1 MDKDYNRS
9 PQEVLDELH
18 TSAQGLTPEEAEAR
32 LAKHGPNKLKEAEKP
47 SVFQRFLTQ
56 LKDPM
61 LLILMA
67 AAAVSAVTN
76 ALSNESFTEVFI
88 ILAVVLLNA
97 ILGVVQESKAE
108 AAIEALQ
115 TMTAAKCK
123 VLRGGHQIVV
133 ESSQLVPGDV
143 VVLEA
148 GDAIPADGRLLECA
162 SLKIEEAALTDES
175 VPVTKAVELLTG
187 SDVPL
192 GDRKNMCYMGS
203 TVVYGRGK
211 AVITATGMDT
221 EMGKIAHVLAQT
233 EQEQTPLQRKLT
245 QLGKTLSK
253 LVLGICVFIF
263 IFDLVVVGDYSLTAI
278 LETFMVA
285 VSLAVAAIPEG
296 LATVVTVVLSIGV
309 TNMSKRHAVI
319 RRLTAVETLGC
330 TQVICSDKT
339 GTLTQNKMTVVEHT
353 GPLTPLATAMTLGN
367 DAILEDGSA
376 QGEPTEAALVNFG
389 AANGCPKPRLE
400 AQQPR
405 CAEAPFDSSR
415 KMMSTIHR
423 TDTGFIQYTKGA
435 PDEVLRRCTHYTEN
449 GAVLPL
455 TEEKRNAILAD
466 NKAMADKA
474 LRVLAA
480 AERRYDSLP
489 EDLTPQALEQQLCF
503 IGLAGVIDPVR
514 PEVKDAVAQCRAAG
528 IRPVMITGD
537 HKDTAVAIA
546 KELGIITDASQAVTG
561 SALDSLTDEE
571 LDKAVEKY
579 SVYARVQPE
588 HKVRIVNAWRRKG
601 AITAMTGD
609 GVNDAPSIKSAD
621 IGVGMG
627 ITGTDV
633 TKNVADM
640 VLSDDNFATIVS
652 AVGEGRQI
660 YDNIR
665 KAIQFLLASN
675 MSEVLGVFF
684 ATLLGFT
691 LLNPVHLLFINLITD
706 CFPALALGL
715 EKAEPDTMTRPP
727 RNSRDGIF
735 AGGVGFDIAYQ
746 GVLITLITLTS
757 YIIGHCMEVGYFEMP
772 KGISDDG
779 MTMAFLTMSM
789 CEIFHSFNM
798 RSQRKS
804 VFSLPSHNKVLWGA
818 MLGSLVLTT
827 AVLEIPV
834 LANAFG
840 FTPVSWTEY
849 GIALALAILVVPI
862 VELVKLCQRRAAA
875 RKARK

>member
-1 MDKDYNRS
+1 MEKEYNRS
-9 PQEVLDELH
+9 PQEVLEELGSCP
-18 TSAQGLTPEEAEAR
+18 TGLTEAEAAER

-47 SVFQRFLTQ
+47 SLLQRFLTQ
-56 LKDPM
+56 LKAPM

-76 ALSNESFTEVFI
+76 ALSGESFTEVFI
-88 ILAVVLLNA
+88 ILVVVLLNA
-97 ILGVVQESKAE
+97 VLGVVQESKAE

-123 VLRGGHQIVV
+123 VLRDGHQVV
-133 ESSQLVPGDV
+133 IESSQLVPGDV
-143 VVLEA
+143 VLLEA
-148 GDAIPADGRLLECA
+148 GDAVPADGRLLESA
-162 SLKIEEAALTDES
+162 SMKIEEAAL
-175 VPVTKAVELLTG
+175 VT
-187 SDVPL
+187 
-192 GDRKNMCYMGS
+192 
-203 TVVYGRGK
+203 
-211 AVITATGMDT
+211 
-221 EMGKIAHVLAQT
+221 
-233 EQEQTPLQRKLT
+233 
-245 QLGKTLSK
+245 
-253 LVLGICVFIF
+253 F
-263 IFDLVVVGDYSLTAI
+263 
-278 LETFMVA
+278 
-285 VSLAVAAIPEG
+285 AA
-296 LATVVTVVLSIGV
+296 
-309 TNMSKRHAVI
+309 
-319 RRLTAVETLGC
+319 
-330 TQVICSDKT
+330 
-339 GTLTQNKMTVVEHT
+339 
-353 GPLTPLATAMTLGN
+353 
-367 DAILEDGSA
+367 A
-376 QGEPTEAALVNFG
+376 QGLK
-389 AANGCPKPRLE
+389 KPVLE
-400 AQQPR
+400 SRQPR
-405 CAEAPFDSSR
+405 CGEAPFDSGR

-423 TDTGFIQYTKGA
+423 TDNGFIQYTKGA
-435 PDEVLRRCTHYTEN
+435 PDEVLRRCTSYTES
-449 GAVLPL
+449 GQILPL
-455 TEEKRNAILAD
+455 TEEKRTAILAE

-480 AERRYDSLP
+480 AERLYDALPDRQEP
-489 EDLTPQALEQQLCF
+489 EDLEQDLCF
-503 IGLAGVIDPVR
+503 IGLAGMIDPIR
-514 PEVKDAVAQCRAAG
+514 PEVKAAVAECRAAG

-537 HKDTAVAIA
+537 HKDTAVAIG

-640 VLSDDNFATIVS
+640 VLSDDNFATIVT
-652 AVGEGRQI
+652 AVEEGRRI

-715 EKAEPDTMTRPP
+715 EKGEPDTMTRPP
-727 RNSRDGIF
+727 RDSKDGIF
-735 AGGVGFDIAYQ
+735 AGGLGFDIVYQ
-746 GVLITLITLTS
+746 GLLITLITLAS

-772 KGISDDG
+772 KGVSDDG

-818 MLGSLVLTT
+818 MVGSLALTT
-827 AVLEIPV
+827 LVLEVPV
-834 LANAFG
+834 IANAFG

-849 GIALALAILVVPI
+849 GVALALAFLVLPV
-862 VELVKLCQRRAAA
+862 VELVKLIQRRAARRA
-875 RKARK
+875 K